1 MDKKFREYL
10 SKWVSGLNEEI
21 AYWDDYMKYEGGISF
36 YGFQKTVSPERKFE
50 LEEDIPI
57 EMYGKEYKFIDVGSG
72 PFSRCGKVTE
82 KVMLK
87 TITVDPLAYAYT
99 ELKNR
104 YRLNNEVNLESG
116 FVELLD
122 MKFRA
127 NSFDMVHMSNSLDH
141 CFSAI
146 DGIYQLLNICK
157 IGGKV
162 ILRHAENE
170 AENGNYGGLHQ
181 WNLSL
186 HNEEDSFIIWRKEE
200 RYDICK
206 LFREY
211 ADIELFPDQKEKNGH
226 WIYNK
231 VVLKKRKNIELPEN
245 PYYMDILNIIYRQL
259 IYELVKDKQITE
271 IVKPREFNTAEKR
284 IAKIRKNWHEKEQF
298 KEKLGKKGWHTFIIY
313 GMGYVGNNL
322 DYLLME
328 CGIQSVKIDKL
339 GSNSKCFQA
348 ITLEECENFDVDRI
362 IITIDNQEVYKLLQ
376 KKAGKKENVIGI
388 DEFLEILE
396 ETE

>member
-1 MDKKFREYL
+1 MDKNFQEYL

-21 AYWDDYMKYEGGISF
+21 AYWDDYMQYEGGISF
-36 YGFQKTVSPERKFE
+36 YGFQKTVSPNRKFE
-50 LEEDIPI
+50 LEEDIPS

-72 PFSRCGKVTE
+72 PFSRCGRITE
-82 KVMLK
+82 KVELK
-87 TITVDPLAYAYT
+87 PIAVDPLAYAYT

-104 YRLNNEVNLESG
+104 YGLDNGVSIENG

-122 MKFRA
+122 MKYQA
-127 NSFDMVHMSNSLDH
+127 NTFDMVHMSNSLDH

-170 AENGNYGGLHQ
+170 AENGHYGGLHQ

-186 HNEEDSFIIWRKEE
+186 HNEENSFIIWRKEE

-206 LFREY
+206 LFHEY
-211 ADIELFPDQKEKNGH
+211 ADIELFSDQKEKNGH

-231 VVLKKRKNIELPEN
+231 VVLKKKKDIKLPEN

-259 IYELVKDKQITE
+259 IYGLLKDKRIGD
-271 IVKPREFNTAEKR
+271 IVKPREFNIAEKR
-284 IAKIRKNWHEKEQF
+284 VAEIRKNWHEKNLF
-298 KEKLGKKGWHTFIIY
+298 KAKLDRKGWHTFIIY
-313 GMGYVGNNL
+313 GMGFVGNNL
-322 DYLLME
+322 DYLLKE
-328 CGIQSVKIDKL
+328 CGIQTVKVDRL
-339 GSNSKCFQA
+339 GSNSRCFQA
-348 ITLEECENFDVDRI
+348 ITLEECENFDVDMVV
-362 IITIDNQEVYKLLQ
+362 ITIDNQEVYEILQ
-376 KKAGKKENVIGI
+376 KKTGKKTKVVWI
-388 DEFLEILE
+388 DDFLKTMKEIE
-396 ETE
+396 